1 MLQASTGVILALL
14 PIVSE
19 RLSWRNFLKSEEEIW
34 SCLIKIY
41 LTNYRL
47 DKPPEFESPRRLR
60 NKMSVNLQSS
70 IEAVTA
76 DLQLTQLCEEPVV
89 PKQVH
94 FIKY

>member
-1 MLQASTGVILALL
+1 M
-14 PIVSE
+14 
-19 RLSWRNFLKSEEEIW
+19 WRNFLKSEEEIW

-60 NKMSVNLQSS
+60 NKLSVNLQSS
-70 IEAVTA
+70 VEAVTA
-76 DLQLTQLCEEPVV
+76 DLQLTQLCEEPV